1 MTTRW
6 RGGGVTTMELNWY
19 ALWVKSR
26 HEFIARDELQK
37 KGIETFLPSAMRQRQ
52 WSDRKK
58 NVEFPVFPG
67 YLFVYIEP
75 RAEEFQRV
83 IKTRGTVN
91 LISLDPGHPTP
102 VAPEEIQSL
111 RSVIQSGRAFDV
123 YPQFQEGTRVRIR
136 RGPLEGAEGILAN
149 KEEQR
154 LFFVNIEILG
164 RSVGLKICPDDLE
177 QA

>member
-1 MTTRW
+1 
-6 RGGGVTTMELNWY
+6 MEPNWY

-26 HEFIARDELQK
+26 HEFIARDELEK

-58 NVEFPVFPG
+58 NVELPVFPG

-75 RAEEFQRV
+75 RPEEFQRV

-91 LISLDPGHPTP
+91 LISLEPGHPTP
-102 VAPEEIQSL
+102 VVPEEIQSL
-111 RSVIQSGRAFDV
+111 RSVIQSGRVFDV

-136 RGPLEGAEGILAN
+136 RGPLQGAEGVLAN

-154 LFFVNIEILG
+154 LFFVNVEILG
-164 RSVGLKICPDDLE
+164 RSVGLKVCPDDLE